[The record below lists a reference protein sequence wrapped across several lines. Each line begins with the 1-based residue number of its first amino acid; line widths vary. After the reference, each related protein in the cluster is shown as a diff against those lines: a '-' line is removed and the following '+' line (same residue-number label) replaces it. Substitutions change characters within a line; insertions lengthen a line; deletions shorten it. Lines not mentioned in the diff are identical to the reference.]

1 VDLFFVFIKNLGHK
15 DRRAEEARLMRFI
28 GRGAVVAAATV
39 ATAAVVL
46 MIALT
51 GCSSGNKVEQ
61 NNWENYDELIDSI
74 MVSGDAAERE
84 ALLHEAEDMLMET
97 GCVVP
102 VHTKNSDFTSVPG
115 LTGVYESCSGAKYFA
130 GASLGDSSKI
140 SVGLTGEAREID
152 PAMAYDPIETTVAV
166 NISAGLFKFGAD
178 GVPTPDLAAGYVV
191 SEDGLSYTFTL
202 REGLLW
208 SNGTVIDAEDVKYSW
223 ERAAQESTG
232 CKYAYLF
239 DVIARDD
246 NGKMMITSTDSSL
259 RTFIVQLKRPCPYF
273 IDLCATPAFALV
285 NEYCVKR
292 AKGYSD
298 IYGNVLDAGAWTR
311 DADPVVSGPY
321 KFSSWTSGNSITL
334 VKNEKYYDAENVRI
348 SEIKI
353 YFGNREENTAAFAA
367 GGLSLVDFVPTFDEE
382 TQSSSGHPQMTVND
396 GKILSSH
403 YLCFNFHSKIF
414 RGMTAAQAANLRRAL
429 SLLIDRNQVIETVGE
444 GAVASTSIIPKD
456 TPDGVGGLYGVSDA
470 LYAYADEKAPGY
482 FSNNTEE
489 NLAEARRI
497 LAEIGL
503 DADGDG
509 IIDNARRFDIK
520 YLTLNTPSEI
530 KLAQCVQQNLAK
542 VGIIVKLRAVRE
554 EGYLYERMIYSYDIV
569 ATEFTAAYPSATS
582 FLELWY
588 TGGAHNWAQLGA
600 EAVKEE
606 NKNAY

>member
-1 VDLFFVFIKNLGHK
+1 
-15 DRRAEEARLMRFI
+15 
-28 GRGAVVAAATV
+28 
-39 ATAAVVL
+39 
-46 MIALT
+46 
-51 GCSSGNKVEQ
+51 
-61 NNWENYDELIDSI
+61 
-74 MVSGDAAERE
+74 
-84 ALLHEAEDMLMET
+84 
-97 GCVVP
+97 
-102 VHTKNSDFTSVPG
+102 
-115 LTGVYESCSGAKYFA
+115 
-130 GASLGDSSKI
+130 
-140 SVGLTGEAREID
+140 
-152 PAMAYDPIETTVAV
+152 
-166 NISAGLFKFGAD
+166 
-178 GVPTPDLAAGYVV
+178 
-191 SEDGLSYTFTL
+191 
-202 REGLLW
+202 
-208 SNGTVIDAEDVKYSW
+208 
-223 ERAAQESTG
+223 
-232 CKYAYLF
+232 
-239 DVIARDD
+239 
-246 NGKMMITSTDSSL
+246 
-259 RTFIVQLKRPCPYF
+259 
-273 IDLCATPAFALV
+273 
-285 NEYCVKR
+285 
-292 AKGYSD
+292 
-298 IYGNVLDAGAWTR
+298 
-311 DADPVVSGPY
+311 
-321 KFSSWTSGNSITL
+321 
-334 VKNEKYYDAENVRI
+334 
-348 SEIKI
+348 
-353 YFGNREENTAAFAA
+353 
-367 GGLSLVDFVPTFDEE
+367 
-382 TQSSSGHPQMTVND
+382 
-396 GKILSSH
+396 
-403 YLCFNFHSKIF
+403 
-414 RGMTAAQAANLRRAL
+414 MTAAQAANLRRAL

>member
-1 VDLFFVFIKNLGHK
+1 MKLTVRIT
-15 DRRAEEARLMRFI
+15 A
-28 GRGAVVAAATV
+28 V
-39 ATAAVVL
+39 ATAAVIL
-46 MIALT
+46 MVALT
-51 GCSSGNKVEQ
+51 GCSSGNEIEQ
-61 NNWENYDELIDSI
+61 NNWENYDNLIDSI

-84 ALLHEAEDMLMET
+84 ALLHKAEDMLMDT

-102 VHTKNSDFTSVPG
+102 VYTKNGDFASVPG
-115 LTGVYESCSGAKYFA
+115 LTGIYESCSGAKYFA
-130 GASLGDSSKI
+130 GATFGDASKI
-140 SVGLTGEAREID
+140 SIGLTGEPREID
-152 PAMAYDPIETTVAV
+152 PAIAYGSVETTVAV
-166 NISAGLFKFGAD
+166 NISAGLYKFGAD

-208 SNGTVIDAEDVKYSW
+208 SSGTVIDAEDVKYSW
-223 ERAAQESTG
+223 ERASQKSTG
-232 CKYAYLF
+232 CKYACLF
-239 DVIARDD
+239 DIIARDD
-246 NGKMMITSTDSSL
+246 NGKMLITPTDESL
-259 RTFIVQLKRPCPYF
+259 RTFTVQLKHPCPYF

-285 NEYCVKR
+285 NEFCVER

-311 DADPVVSGPY
+311 DEDPVVSGPY
-321 KFSSWTSGNSITL
+321 KFSPWTSGNSITL
-334 VKNEKYYDAENVRI
+334 IKNENYYDADNVRI

-353 YFGNREENTAAFAA
+353 YFGNREGNTAAFAT
-367 GGLSLVDFVPTFDEE
+367 GGLSLVDFVPSFEGE
-382 TQSSSGHPQMTVND
+382 TQSGGEPPQLTVND

-414 RGMTAAQAANLRRAL
+414 RGMTAAQAAKLRRAL
-429 SLLIDRNQVIETVGE
+429 SLLIDRNQIIKTVEE
-444 GAVASTSIIPKD
+444 GAVLSTSIIPQG
-456 TPDGVGGLYGVSDA
+456 TPDGTGGLFTAGDA
-470 LYAYADEKAPGY
+470 LYAYADAETSGY
-482 FSNNTEE
+482 FSVNKEE

-497 LAEIGL
+497 LTEIGL

-520 YLTLNTPSEI
+520 YLTLNTPNEI
-530 KLAQCVQQNLAK
+530 KMAQCVQQNLAE

-554 EGYLYERMIYSYDIV
+554 EVYHYERMIYSYDIV
-569 ATEFTAAYPSATS
+569 ATEFTAAYPSAAS